1 MRAVYYLS
9 IILPVLALA
18 VSGWRGDWTWS
29 ILSVIAFIVILLPAI
44 LTKDFNQTYHKK
56 VAVLFPIPF
65 IAYIVLSLLNMAVSI
80 GHFDVYSYAIQT
92 FAAMACGMLLMIAIG
107 ASSREVKI
115 SKRWI
120 LLFSIAFA
128 CMFAI
133 VCTFIIYAQ
142 MSADGWLVT
151 NDDFAGGV
159 DNTDSN
165 RHLMLPCFLTTFLS
179 LIYGYILRCIFKRI
193 PKTEISLYYGAD

>member
-29 ILSVIAFIVILLPAI
+29 LLSVIALIVILLPAVI
-44 LTKDFNQTYHKK
+44 TKDFNQTYHKK

-65 IAYIVLSLLNMAVSI
+65 VAYLVLSLIDSAVSI
-80 GHFDVYSYAIQT
+80 EHFDVYSYAVQT
-92 FAAMACGMLLMIAIG
+92 FAAMVCGMLLMISINAG
-107 ASSREVKI
+107 SSEIKI

-133 VCTFIIYAQ
+133 VCMFVIYAQ
-142 MSADGWLVT
+142 MSADGWLVS
-151 NDDFAGGV
+151 NDDFANGV
-159 DNTDSN
+159 DNTESN
-165 RHLMLPCFLTTFLS
+165 RHLMLPAFLTTFLS

-193 PKTEISLYYGAD
+193 PKTEISLYYGVD

>member
-9 IILPVLALA
+9 IILPILALA

-29 ILSVIAFIVILLPAI
+29 LLSVIALIVILLPAVI
-44 LTKDFNQTYHKK
+44 TKDFNQTYHKK

-65 IAYIVLSLLNMAVSI
+65 VAYLVLSLIDSAVSI
-80 GHFDVYSYAIQT
+80 EHFDVYSYAVQT
-92 FAAMACGMLLMIAIG
+92 FAAMVCGMLLMISINAG
-107 ASSREVKI
+107 SSEIKI

-133 VCTFIIYAQ
+133 ICMFVTYAQ
-142 MSADGWLVT
+142 MSADGWLVS
-151 NDDFAGGV
+151 NDDFANGV
-159 DNTDSN
+159 DNTESN

-193 PKTEISLYYGAD
+193 PKTEISLYYGVD